1 MKAWLAAGA
10 IMAMAA
16 SSAGAAVIAGPT
28 LTAPGETWVVTGLEF
43 QAQDNSHLTSFTFQ
57 NQGQADTVDLTDAA
71 GDILDSVVI
80 PSGDPSDTVSVN
92 WALAS
97 GQSYW
102 LLQTTQSNELFQAFG
117 STLPSDADIAI
128 TFSGGFGDSIS
139 DTVTNGEGWGSNE
152 YWAAFNNITTTTSGV
167 PEPGAWALT
176 IMGAGLLGAAARRR
190 RAIAA

>member
-10 IMAMAA
+10 IMALAA

-28 LTAPGETWVVTGLEF
+28 LTLSGTVWAVTGLEF
-43 QAQDNSHLTSFTFQ
+43 QAQDNSQLTSFTFQ

-71 GDILDSVVI
+71 GNILDSVVI
-80 PSGDPSDTVSVN
+80 PSGDLSDTVSVN

-102 LLQTTQSNELFQAFG
+102 LLQTTPSNELFQAFG

-128 TFSGGFGDSIS
+128 TFSGGFGVSIS
-139 DTVTNGEGWGSNE
+139 DTVTNGEAWGSND
-152 YWAAFNNITTTTSGV
+152 YWAAFNNITTTSGV
-167 PEPGAWALT
+167 PEPATWALT
-176 IMGAGLLGAAARRR
+176 IIGAGLLGAVARRR